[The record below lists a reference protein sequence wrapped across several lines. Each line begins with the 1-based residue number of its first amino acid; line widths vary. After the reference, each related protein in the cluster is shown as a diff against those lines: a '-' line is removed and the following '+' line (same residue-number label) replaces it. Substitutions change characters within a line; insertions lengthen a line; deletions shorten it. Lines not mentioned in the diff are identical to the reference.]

1 MKLILENI
9 GLLEKA
15 EMTLHP
21 LCVIAGE
28 NDNGKSTVGKIV
40 FCIIKALNR
49 YKEDLRVSKGHEISE
64 LLRQAFFELRRT
76 GDTSESNMALY
87 RLRKVFVDDSRLDT
101 LIQVFD
107 ETLTEL
113 YSNPD
118 LDKEALLLIKKLEDE
133 VKSIIAT
140 PEDAKQVI
148 EQAFTNVF
156 AAEFDSDVFLVGAT
170 QGKIQLWENDIC
182 LINLQ
187 VHENNHVT
195 LLSDVEPIEFKDAT
209 FIETPLILNFHDVL
223 RHSQTLLERN
233 NQRHLGALPYTT
245 LHTKDLFDKLKQPTL
260 GQLTEDTQ
268 QLLDTV
274 NEIIQGHVSYNR
286 ESKDFVFVRGERS
299 ISIKNTAS
307 GIKSFGVLQVLLAN
321 DFINKSTLLILDE
334 PENHLHP
341 KWQIKFAELLV
352 TLAANGLFIV
362 VSVHSPYMI
371 EALERFSEK
380 LNIRQHAKFY
390 LAKEN
395 KIEDT
400 DELEEI
406 FSLLAEPFQTFKE
419 MDAEVLRDE

>member
-28 NDNGKSTVGKIV
+28 NDNGKSTIGKIV

-64 LLRQAFFELRRT
+64 LLRQAFFELRRI

-113 YSNPD
+113 YSNAD

-156 AAEFDSDVFLVGAT
+156 AAEFDSDVLLVGAT

-182 LINLQ
+182 LIDLQ
-187 VHENNHVT
+187 VHENNYVT

-260 GQLTEDTQ
+260 GQITENTQ

-321 DFINKSTLLILDE
+321 DFINKNTLLILDE